1 MAEAFV
7 LAGGSR
13 SQLGLLEQARA
24 VGHEVCVV
32 DGSPDAPLLA
42 DADHRIV
49 RSFAD
54 VGGVIGDLEAQGIEP
69 VAVATMGSDQAVLS
83 TAQLAERLGLPG
95 LPVETARTV
104 ADKRRMRAAFE
115 KRKVRCP
122 KGREATSF
130 EEAEQAFHQLGAP
143 VVVKPVD
150 GSAQR
155 GVTEVRAESELSDA
169 VDRALAASR
178 AGAIVLEQYLD
189 GDEFTVNGFLL
200 EREYVPMS
208 VTRRLLYPP
217 PPLGVCIAHR
227 YPSLLTNEEPLF
239 ELAHK
244 ASLAVGLE
252 TGPSYVQ
259 IRMRDGQPWAI
270 EVGARLGG
278 GKDAEL
284 AKLVTGFDA
293 VRANVLWVL
302 GELTRDDLQPGEP
315 AAPVGQVRFGVGP
328 PGRIVRLD
336 TAPALALDGVHEA
349 GWYWREGMTLPPLTS
364 GAERLGYLLLSAGDE
379 DELDDLTDRALAALE
394 IEIAAEA
401 PVTSKSSTRRSTSPA
416 ALARSRPGCGRSASR
431 ARCSSST
438 SGPSSAA
445 TTSTSSSA
453 TPAS

>member
-1 MAEAFV
+1 MASAFV
-7 LAGGSR
+7 LTGGSR

-24 VGHEVCVV
+24 LGHEVCVV
-32 DGSPDAPLLA
+32 DGSERAPLLEE
-42 DADHRIV
+42 ADHAIV
-49 RSFAD
+49 RSFTD
-54 VGGVIGDLEAQGIEP
+54 VGGVVNDLEQRGIEAI
-69 VAVATMGSDQAVLS
+69 AVATMGSDQAVLP

-122 KGREATSF
+122 KGREAASF

-155 GVTEVRAESELSDA
+155 GVTEVRAEGELADA
-169 VDRALAASR
+169 VDRALAASK
-178 AGAIVLEQYLD
+178 ASAIVLEQYLD

-200 EREYVPMS
+200 AGEYFPMS

-227 YPSLLTNEEPLF
+227 YPSLLENEQPLF
-239 ELAHK
+239 DLARK
-244 ASLAVGLE
+244 ASLAVGLD

-259 IRMRDGQPWAI
+259 VRMRDGAPWAI

-293 VRANVLWVL
+293 IRANVLWAL
-302 GELTRDDLQPGEP
+302 GELTRDDLREGD
-315 AAPVGQVRFGVGP
+315 AVASVGQVRFVVHD

-349 GWYWREGMTLPPLTS
+349 GWYWREAMTLPPMTS
-364 GAERLGYLLLSAGDE
+364 GAERLGYLLLTAQGE
-379 DELDDLTDRALAALE
+379 DELDELTERALAALDV
-394 IEIAAEA
+394 EIAAE
-401 PVTSKSSTRRSTSPA
+401 PA
-416 ALARSRPGCGRSASR
+416 
-431 ARCSSST
+431 T
-438 SGPSSAA
+438 V
-445 TTSTSSSA
+445 
-453 TPAS
+453 

>member
-1 MAEAFV
+1 MASAFV
-7 LAGGSR
+7 LTGGSR

-24 VGHEVCVV
+24 LGHEVCVV
-32 DGSPDAPLLA
+32 DGSERAPLLEE
-42 DADHRIV
+42 ADHAIV
-49 RSFAD
+49 RSFTD
-54 VGGVIGDLEAQGIEP
+54 VGGVVNDLEQRGIEAI
-69 VAVATMGSDQAVLS
+69 AVATMGSDQAVLP

-122 KGREATSF
+122 KGREAASF

-155 GVTEVRAESELSDA
+155 GVTEVRAEGELADA
-169 VDRALAASR
+169 VDRALAASK
-178 AGAIVLEQYLD
+178 ASAIVLEQYLD

-200 EREYVPMS
+200 AGEYFPMS

-227 YPSLLTNEEPLF
+227 YPSLLENEQPLF
-239 ELAHK
+239 DLAHK
-244 ASLAVGLE
+244 ASLAVGLD

-259 IRMRDGQPWAI
+259 VRMRDGAPWAI

-284 AKLVTGFDA
+284 AKLMTGFDA
-293 VRANVLWVL
+293 IRANVLWAL
-302 GELTRDDLQPGEP
+302 GELTRDDLREGD
-315 AAPVGQVRFGVGP
+315 AVAPVGQVRFVVHD

-349 GWYWREGMTLPPLTS
+349 GWYWREAMTLPPMTS
-364 GAERLGYLLLSAGDE
+364 GAERLGYLLLTAQGE
-379 DELDDLTDRALAALE
+379 DELDELTERALAALDV
-394 IEIAAEA
+394 EIAAE
-401 PVTSKSSTRRSTSPA
+401 PA
-416 ALARSRPGCGRSASR
+416 
-431 ARCSSST
+431 T
-438 SGPSSAA
+438 V
-445 TTSTSSSA
+445 
-453 TPAS
+453 

>member
-1 MAEAFV
+1 MAKAFV
-7 LAGGSR
+7 LTGGSR

-24 VGHEVCVV
+24 LGHEVCVV
-32 DGSPDAPLLA
+32 DGSDRAPLLEEA
-42 DADHRIV
+42 DYAIV
-49 RSFAD
+49 RSFTD
-54 VGGVIGDLEAQGIEP
+54 VGGVAGDLEARGIEP
-69 VAVATMGSDQAVLS
+69 VAVATMGSDQAVLP
-83 TAQLAERLGLPG
+83 TAQLAGRLALPG

-122 KGREATSF
+122 KGREAASF

-155 GVTEVRAESELSDA
+155 GVTEVRVEAELADA
-169 VDRALAASR
+169 VDRALAASKT
-178 AGAIVLEQYLD
+178 GAIVLEQYLD

-200 EREYVPMS
+200 AGEYFPMS

-217 PPLGVCIAHR
+217 PPLGVCISHR
-227 YPSLLTNEEPLF
+227 YPSLLANEEPLF
-239 ELAHK
+239 ELAHQ

-259 IRMRDGQPWAI
+259 VRMRDGAPWAI

-293 VRANVLWVL
+293 IRANVLWAL
-302 GELTRDDLQPGEP
+302 GELTRDDLQHGE
-315 AAPVGQVRFGVGP
+315 AVAPVGQVRFVVHD
-328 PGRIVRLD
+328 PGRIDRLD

-349 GWYWREGMTLPPLTS
+349 GWYWREGMTLPPMTS
-364 GAERLGYLLLSAGDE
+364 GAERLGYLLLTAGTE
-379 DELDDLTDRALAALE
+379 AELDELTDRALAALD
-394 IEIAAEA
+394 IEIAAE
-401 PVTSKSSTRRSTSPA
+401 PA
-416 ALARSRPGCGRSASR
+416 RV
-431 ARCSSST
+431 
-438 SGPSSAA
+438 
-445 TTSTSSSA
+445 
-453 TPAS
+453 

>member
-1 MAEAFV
+1 MASAFV
-7 LAGGSR
+7 LTGGSR

-24 VGHEVCVV
+24 LGHEVCVV
-32 DGSPDAPLLA
+32 DGSERAPLLEE
-42 DADHRIV
+42 ADHAIV
-49 RSFAD
+49 RSFTD
-54 VGGVIGDLEAQGIEP
+54 VGGVVSDLEQRGIEP
-69 VAVATMGSDQAVLS
+69 IAVATMGSDQAVLP

-104 ADKRRMRAAFE
+104 ADKRRMRAAFD

-122 KGREATSF
+122 KGREAASF

-155 GVTEVRAESELSDA
+155 GVTEVRAEGELADA
-169 VDRALAASR
+169 VDRALAASK
-178 AGAIVLEQYLD
+178 ASAIVLEQYLD

-200 EREYVPMS
+200 AGEYFPMS

-227 YPSLLTNEEPLF
+227 YPSLLENEQPLF
-239 ELAHK
+239 DLAHK
-244 ASLAVGLE
+244 ASLAVGLD

-259 IRMRDGQPWAI
+259 VRMRDGAPWAI

-293 VRANVLWVL
+293 IRANVLWAL
-302 GELTRDDLQPGEP
+302 GELTRDDLREGD
-315 AAPVGQVRFGVGP
+315 AVAPVGQVRFVVHD

-349 GWYWREGMTLPPLTS
+349 GWYWREAMTLPPMTS
-364 GAERLGYLLLSAGDE
+364 GAERLGYLLLTAQGE
-379 DELDDLTDRALAALE
+379 DELDELTERALAALDV
-394 IEIAAEA
+394 EIAAE
-401 PVTSKSSTRRSTSPA
+401 PA
-416 ALARSRPGCGRSASR
+416 
-431 ARCSSST
+431 T
-438 SGPSSAA
+438 V
-445 TTSTSSSA
+445 
-453 TPAS
+453 

>member
-1 MAEAFV
+1 MASAFV
-7 LAGGSR
+7 LTGGSR

-24 VGHEVCVV
+24 LGHEVCVV
-32 DGSPDAPLLA
+32 DGSERAPLLEE
-42 DADHRIV
+42 ADHAIV
-49 RSFAD
+49 RSFTD
-54 VGGVIGDLEAQGIEP
+54 VGGVVNDLEQRGIEAI
-69 VAVATMGSDQAVLS
+69 AVATMGSDQAVLP

-122 KGREATSF
+122 KGREAASF

-155 GVTEVRAESELSDA
+155 GVTEVRAEGELADA
-169 VDRALAASR
+169 VDRALAASK
-178 AGAIVLEQYLD
+178 ASAIVLEQYLD

-200 EREYVPMS
+200 AGEYFPMS

-227 YPSLLTNEEPLF
+227 YPSLLENEQPLF
-239 ELAHK
+239 DLAHK
-244 ASLAVGLE
+244 ASLAVGLD

-259 IRMRDGQPWAI
+259 VRMRDGAPWAI

-293 VRANVLWVL
+293 IRANVLWAL
-302 GELTRDDLQPGEP
+302 GELTRDDLREGD
-315 AAPVGQVRFGVGP
+315 AVAPVGQVRFVVHD
-328 PGRIVRLD
+328 PGRIVRLE

-349 GWYWREGMTLPPLTS
+349 GWYWREAMTLPPMTS
-364 GAERLGYLLLSAGDE
+364 GAERLGYLLLTAQGE
-379 DELDDLTDRALAALE
+379 DELDELTERALAALDV
-394 IEIAAEA
+394 EIAAE
-401 PVTSKSSTRRSTSPA
+401 PA
-416 ALARSRPGCGRSASR
+416 
-431 ARCSSST
+431 T
-438 SGPSSAA
+438 V
-445 TTSTSSSA
+445 
-453 TPAS
+453 

>member
-1 MAEAFV
+1 MPKAFV
-7 LAGGSR
+7 LTGGSR

-24 VGHEVCVV
+24 LGHEVCVV
-32 DGSPDAPLLA
+32 DGSERAPLLA
-42 DADHRIV
+42 EADHAIV
-49 RSFAD
+49 RSFTD
-54 VGGVIGDLEAQGIEP
+54 VNGVLGDLEARGIEP
-69 VAVATMGSDQAVLS
+69 VAVATMGSDQAVLP

-95 LPVETARTV
+95 LPVGTARTV

-115 KRKVRCP
+115 RAKVRCP
-122 KGREATSF
+122 KGRAATSF

-155 GVTEVRAESELSDA
+155 GVTEVRSEGELA
-169 VDRALAASR
+169 PAADRALAASKV
-178 AGAIVLEQYLD
+178 GAIVLEQYLE

-200 EREYVPMS
+200 DREYFPMS
-208 VTRRLLYPP
+208 ITRRLLHPP

-227 YPSLLTNEEPLF
+227 YPSLLAKEEPLF

-259 IRMRDGQPWAI
+259 VRMRDGQPWAI

-293 VRANVLWVL
+293 IRANVRWVL
-302 GELTRDDLQPGEP
+302 GELARDDLTHGEP
-315 AAPVGQVRFGVGP
+315 VAPCGQVRFVVAP

-336 TAPALALDGVHEA
+336 ASPALALDGVHEA
-349 GWYWREGMTLPPLTS
+349 GFYWREEMTLPPLTS
-364 GAERLGYLLLSAGDE
+364 GAERLGYLLVTAGDE
-379 DELDDLTDRALAALE
+379 DELDALTQRALTALDVE
-394 IEIAAEA
+394 ITAE
-401 PVTSKSSTRRSTSPA
+401 PA
-416 ALARSRPGCGRSASR
+416 IV
-431 ARCSSST
+431 
-438 SGPSSAA
+438 
-445 TTSTSSSA
+445 
-453 TPAS
+453 

>member
-1 MAEAFV
+1 MAKAFV
-7 LAGGSR
+7 LTGGSR

-24 VGHEVCVV
+24 LGHEVCVV
-32 DGSPDAPLLA
+32 DGSPDAPLLSV
-42 DADHRIV
+42 ADHRIV
-49 RSFAD
+49 RSFTD
-54 VGGVIGDLEAQGIEP
+54 VGGVLADLESQAIEP
-69 VAVATMGSDQAVLS
+69 VAVATMGSDQAVLP

-122 KGREATSF
+122 KGREAASF

-155 GVTEVRAESELSDA
+155 GVTEVRAEAELAEA

-200 EREYVPMS
+200 EREYFPMS

-227 YPSLLTNEEPLF
+227 YPSLLANEEPLF

-259 IRMRDGQPWAI
+259 VRVHGTDVGAI

-293 VRANVLWVL
+293 IRANVLWAL
-302 GELTRDDLQPGEP
+302 GELTRDDLLPGDP
-315 AAPVGQVRFGVGP
+315 TASVGQVRFVVAQ

-349 GWYWREGMTLPPLTS
+349 GWYWREGMTLPPMTS

-379 DELDDLTDRALAALE
+379 DELDALTERALDALE

-401 PVTSKSSTRRSTSPA
+401 PVA
-416 ALARSRPGCGRSASR
+416 
-431 ARCSSST
+431 
-438 SGPSSAA
+438 
-445 TTSTSSSA
+445 
-453 TPAS
+453 

>member
-1 MAEAFV
+1 MPRAFV
-7 LAGGSR
+7 LTGGSR
-13 SQLGLLEQARA
+13 SQLGLLEQAHA
-24 VGHEVCVV
+24 LGHEVCVV

-42 DADHRIV
+42 DADYGIV

-54 VGGVIGDLEAQGIEP
+54 VGGVLGDLEAQGIEP
-69 VAVATMGSDQAVLS
+69 IAVATMGSDQAVLP

-95 LPVETARTV
+95 LPTETARTV

-155 GVTEVRAESELSDA
+155 GVTEVRAESELADA

-189 GDEFTVNGFLL
+189 GDEFTVNGFMLD
-200 EREYVPMS
+200 REYFPMS

-227 YPSLLTNEEPLF
+227 YPSLLRNEEPLF

-259 IRMRDGQPWAI
+259 VRMRDGQPWAI

-293 VRANVLWVL
+293 VRANVLWAL
-302 GELTRDDLQPGEP
+302 GELSRDDLQPGEP
-315 AAPVGQVRFGVGP
+315 AAPVGQVRFVVAE

-336 TAPALALDGVHEA
+336 TAAALALDGVHEA

-364 GAERLGYLLLSAGDE
+364 GAERLGYLLLSAGGE
-379 DELDDLTDRALAALE
+379 DELDALTERALAALE
-394 IEIAAEA
+394 IEIAAET
-401 PVTSKSSTRRSTSPA
+401 PVA
-416 ALARSRPGCGRSASR
+416 
-431 ARCSSST
+431 
-438 SGPSSAA
+438 
-445 TTSTSSSA
+445 
-453 TPAS
+453 

>member
-1 MAEAFV
+1 MASAFV
-7 LAGGSR
+7 LTGGSR

-24 VGHEVCVV
+24 LGHEVCVV
-32 DGSPDAPLLA
+32 DGSERAPLLEE
-42 DADHRIV
+42 ADHAIV
-49 RSFAD
+49 RSFTD
-54 VGGVIGDLEAQGIEP
+54 VGGVVSDLEQRGIEAI
-69 VAVATMGSDQAVLS
+69 AVATMGSDQAVLP

-122 KGREATSF
+122 KGREAASF

-155 GVTEVRAESELSDA
+155 GVTEVRAEGELADA
-169 VDRALAASR
+169 VDRALAASK
-178 AGAIVLEQYLD
+178 ASAIVLEQYLD

-200 EREYVPMS
+200 AGEYFPMS

-227 YPSLLTNEEPLF
+227 YPSLLENEQPLF
-239 ELAHK
+239 DLAHK

-259 IRMRDGQPWAI
+259 VRTRDGAPWAI

-293 VRANVLWVL
+293 IRANVLWAL
-302 GELTRDDLQPGEP
+302 GELTRDDLREGD
-315 AAPVGQVRFGVGP
+315 AVAPVGQVRFVVHE

-349 GWYWREGMTLPPLTS
+349 GWYWREAMTLPPMTS
-364 GAERLGYLLLSAGDE
+364 GAERLGYLLLTAQGE
-379 DELDDLTDRALAALE
+379 DELDELTERALAALDV
-394 IEIAAEA
+394 EIAAE
-401 PVTSKSSTRRSTSPA
+401 PA
-416 ALARSRPGCGRSASR
+416 
-431 ARCSSST
+431 T
-438 SGPSSAA
+438 V
-445 TTSTSSSA
+445 
-453 TPAS
+453 